1 MATRS
6 KRSLGQPSLFDA
18 PMPDPLAELD
28 PESGAVV
35 PPQLDLFASLGD
47 SHADQSD
54 DGVTQLLWA
63 AHTAPAELPP
73 EPPAEPVSVAATERE
88 PEPEPTAPLRPIV
101 EPVART
107 TVGAMTELF
116 TLAPPTARTAPAK
129 APRAAQVGPAP
140 IREEE
145 RSLAAALPASI
156 RLGTS
161 SWSFPGWN
169 GLVYD
174 GHYAEDRL
182 AKEGLAAYAQRPLFR
197 TVALDRGYYAPV
209 PESAHRDYA
218 AAVPDDFSFVM
229 KGYEDLLFANFP
241 LHTRYGARGGKP
253 NPNFLNAEIATNEVV
268 LPAMN
273 GLGSKLGPILFQF
286 PPQNVLAM
294 GGVKKTLV
302 KLRDFLGALPKGPTY
317 AVEFRNQDFLTAD
330 FGAVLR
336 ETGALPCLSVHPNLP
351 KIGIQARAV
360 GALDFPALLCRWL
373 LRAGLSYSAAVE
385 RYAPFSAIRDDDPE
399 TRTSVAQAAFKFY
412 EQGKPAHII
421 VNNKAEGSSPVS
433 VEQLAARIAEL
444 VREHG

>member
-6 KRSLGQPSLFDA
+6 KRSMGQASLFDA
-18 PMPDPLAELD
+18 PMPDPLAELEAD
-28 PESGAVV
+28 SSAVV
-35 PPQLDLFASLGD
+35 PPQLDLFASL
-47 SHADQSD
+47 ADDHTDQAD
-54 DGVTQLLWA
+54 EGVTQLLWA
-63 AHTAPAELPP
+63 APHPPAML
-73 EPPAEPVSVAATERE
+73 PAEPAPKAEPALE
-88 PEPEPTAPLRPIV
+88 PEATAPLRPIAA
-101 EPVART
+101 PAPRT
-107 TVGAMTELF
+107 TFGAMSELF
-116 TLAPPTARTAPAK
+116 TLAPPLPVRG
-129 APRAAQVGPAP
+129 APRAAARAAVVGSAT
-140 IREEE
+140 IRDEE
-145 RSLAAALPASI
+145 RALAAAIPASI

-174 GHYAEDRL
+174 GAYSEERL
-182 AKEGLAAYAQRPLFR
+182 AKEGLAAYAQRPLFS

-209 PESAHRDYA
+209 PEAAHRDYA

-253 NPNFLNAEIATNEVV
+253 NPNFLNAEVATRDVV

-294 GGVKKTLV
+294 GGVKKTLL
-302 KLRDFLGALPKGPTY
+302 KLRDFLGALPQGPTY

-330 FGAVLR
+330 LGAVLR

-373 LRAGLSYSAAVE
+373 LRAGLSYGAAVE

-399 TRTSVAQAAFKFY
+399 TRTSIAQAAFKFY

-421 VNNKAEGSSPVS
+421 VNNKAEGSSPIS

-444 VREHG
+444 VREHGQAP

>member
-1 MATRS
+1 
-6 KRSLGQPSLFDA
+6 
-18 PMPDPLAELD
+18 MPDPLAEVD
-28 PESGAVV
+28 HESEAVI

-47 SHADQSD
+47 HHPDSAD

-63 AHTAPAELPP
+63 AHAAPAELPP
-73 EPPAEPVSVAATERE
+73 EPPPAPVAAAAPVEQTEL
-88 PEPEPTAPLRPIV
+88 LRPIG
-101 EPVART
+101 EPPART

-116 TLAPPTARTAPAK
+116 TLAPPLP
-129 APRAAQVGPAP
+129 APRAHRATARAVAVGPAP
-140 IREEE
+140 IREES
-145 RSLAAALPASI
+145 RALAAAIPASI

-174 GHYAEDRL
+174 GNYTEERL
-182 AKEGLAAYAQRPLFR
+182 AKEGLAAYAQHPLFR

-209 PESAHRDYA
+209 PEAAHRDYA

-253 NPNFLNAEIATNEVV
+253 NPNFLNAEIAINEVV
-268 LPAMN
+268 LPAMQ

-294 GGVKKTLV
+294 GGVKKTLI

-444 VREHG
+444 VREHGQAS

>member
-18 PMPDPLAELD
+18 PMPDPLAEVD
-28 PESGAVV
+28 HESEAVI

-47 SHADQSD
+47 HHPDSAD
-54 DGVTQLLWA
+54 DGITQLLWA
-63 AHTAPAELPP
+63 AHAAPAELPT
-73 EPPAEPVSVAATERE
+73 EPPPAPVAAAAQVEQTE
-88 PEPEPTAPLRPIV
+88 PLRPIA
-101 EPVART
+101 EPPART

-116 TLAPPTARTAPAK
+116 TLAPPQPATR
-129 APRAAQVGPAP
+129 APRATARAVAVGPAP
-140 IREEE
+140 IREET
-145 RSLAAALPASI
+145 RALAAAIPASI

-174 GHYAEDRL
+174 GNYTEERL
-182 AKEGLAAYAQRPLFR
+182 AKEGLAAYAQHPLFR

-209 PESAHRDYA
+209 PEAAHRDYA
-218 AAVPDDFSFVM
+218 AAVPGDFSFVM

-268 LPAMN
+268 LPAMQ

-373 LRAGLSYSAAVE
+373 LRSGLSYSAAVE

-444 VREHG
+444 VREHGQPS

>member
-6 KRSLGQPSLFDA
+6 KRSVGQPSLFDA
-18 PMPDPLAELD
+18 PMPDPLAEVD
-28 PESGAVV
+28 EETNAVV

-47 SHADQSD
+47 AGASGED
-54 DGVTQLLWA
+54 DGITQLLWA
-63 AHTAPAELPP
+63 AHPAPTSAPAAP
-73 EPPAEPVSVAATERE
+73 EATTEQTE
-88 PEPEPTAPLRPIV
+88 PLRPIA
-101 EPVART
+101 PKGGANA
-107 TVGAMTELF
+107 GAMSELF
-116 TLAPPTARTAPAK
+116 ALEPATPVRP
-129 APRAAQVGPAP
+129 ARAAARASAVGPAP
-140 IREEE
+140 IRDTE
-145 RSLAAALPASI
+145 RELATALPASI

-174 GHYAEDRL
+174 GAYSEDRL
-182 AKEGLAAYAQRPLFR
+182 AKEGLAAYAKRPLFR

-241 LHTRYGARGGKP
+241 LHNRYGARSGKP
-253 NPNFLNAEIATNEVV
+253 NPNFLNAEIATRDVV
-268 LPAMN
+268 LPAMQ

-286 PPQNVLAM
+286 PPQHVLAM
-294 GGVKKTLV
+294 GGVKKTLAR
-302 KLRDFLGALPKGPTY
+302 LRDFLGALPQGPTY
-317 AVEFRNQDFLTAD
+317 AVEFRNQEFLTPD

-373 LRAGLSYSAAVE
+373 LRSGLSYAAAVD
-385 RYAPFSAIRDDDPE
+385 RYAPFTAIVDDDPE

-433 VEQLAARIAEL
+433 VEQLAARIADL
-444 VREHG
+444 VREHGSNA

>member
-6 KRSLGQPSLFDA
+6 KRSMGQASLFDA
-18 PMPDPLAELD
+18 PMPDPLAELEAD
-28 PESGAVV
+28 SSAVV
-35 PPQLDLFASLGD
+35 PPQLDLFASLAD
-47 SHADQSD
+47 DQADQAD
-54 DGVTQLLWA
+54 EGVTQLLWA
-63 AHTAPAELPP
+63 APHPPATL
-73 EPPAEPVSVAATERE
+73 PAEPAPKAE
-88 PEPEPTAPLRPIV
+88 PTLDPEATAPLRPIV
-101 EPVART
+101 EPPPRT
-107 TVGAMTELF
+107 VSGAMTELF
-116 TLAPPTARTAPAK
+116 TLAPPLPIRSAPRTAA
-129 APRAAQVGPAP
+129 RAAAVGPAP
-140 IREEE
+140 IRDEE
-145 RSLAAALPASI
+145 RALAAAIPASI

-174 GHYAEDRL
+174 GAYTEERL

-209 PESAHRDYA
+209 PEAAHRDYA

-253 NPNFLNAEIATNEVV
+253 NPNFLNAEVATRDVV
-268 LPAMN
+268 LPAMQ
-273 GLGSKLGPILFQF
+273 GLGDKLGPILFQF

-294 GGVKKTLV
+294 GGVKKTLL
-302 KLRDFLGALPKGPTY
+302 KLRDFLGALPQGPTY
-317 AVEFRNQDFLTAD
+317 AVEFRNQDFLTPD
-330 FGAVLR
+330 LGAVLR

-351 KIGIQARAV
+351 KIGLQARAV

-373 LRAGLSYSAAVE
+373 LRAGLSYGAAVE

-444 VREHG
+444 VREHGQTP